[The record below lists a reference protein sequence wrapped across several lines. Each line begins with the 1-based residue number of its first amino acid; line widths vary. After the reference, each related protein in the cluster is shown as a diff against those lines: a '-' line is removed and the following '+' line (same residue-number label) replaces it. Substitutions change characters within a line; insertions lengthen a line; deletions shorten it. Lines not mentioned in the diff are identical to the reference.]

1 MEEENETIY
10 DADYW
15 ANFAELQAE
24 MDEAILWD
32 V

>member
-1 MEEENETIY
+1 MEEKEEIY

-15 ANFAELQAE
+15 ADFAELQAE